1 MGFLFGFFL
10 THLVGC
16 LPAQPV
22 RSALGYENIE
32 GDSVE
37 SHAEVGV
44 NDTSRSLV
52 CQQIAS
58 AASVVVEALLAGFG
72 VPSNY

>member
-1 MGFLFGFFL
+1 M
-10 THLVGC
+10 
-16 LPAQPV
+16 
-22 RSALGYENIE
+22 E
-32 GDSVE
+32 GR
-37 SHAEVGV
+37 AEVGV

-52 CQQIAS
+52 CRQIAS